1 MIAWQL
7 VKEQLQKDFT
17 APGRNNI
24 SQFQFQ
30 FSVFENF
37 PRSSLHRYNCLKNY
51 HTFKD
56 GCLTVNKKNN

>member
-24 SQFQFQ
+24 SQFQLLLVIIIILF
-30 FSVFENF
+30 
-37 PRSSLHRYNCLKNY
+37 LKISQG
-51 HTFKD
+51 HPCKD
-56 GCLTVNKKNN
+56 TTVLRTIIHLKMVA